1 MVNQEIFGGLISA
14 LSRGE
19 TLQKAMISLY
29 NAGYSKKEIQESA
42 TLLKS
47 QTPEQIMQKSVQ
59 DKKQKFLKKTQKKK
73 IEEKQKTIKLTENL
87 SPEKKP
93 RHFQS
98 GIHSQRVSKYGQ
110 KPAPEFKTVIDQTIR
125 NLRDLKSPIQVV
137 KPDADF
143 KPPIIIQRVSD
154 YNSQKPKKASKIIVV
169 ILFALLIILLGSLI
183 ALFIFRNQLIEIFNN
198 FGF

>member
-19 TLQKAMISLY
+19 SLQKAMISLY

-42 TLLKS
+42 MLLKS

-59 DKKQKFLKKTQKKK
+59 DKKQKSLKETQKKK

-93 RHFQS
+93 RHFQP
-98 GIHSQRVSKYGQ
+98 GRHSQPVSKYG
-110 KPAPEFKTVIDQTIR
+110 KEAPPEFKAVIDQAIK

-154 YNSQKPKKASKIIVV
+154 YNGQRPKKASKTVV
-169 ILFALLIILLGSLI
+169 IILFVLLVILLGSLV